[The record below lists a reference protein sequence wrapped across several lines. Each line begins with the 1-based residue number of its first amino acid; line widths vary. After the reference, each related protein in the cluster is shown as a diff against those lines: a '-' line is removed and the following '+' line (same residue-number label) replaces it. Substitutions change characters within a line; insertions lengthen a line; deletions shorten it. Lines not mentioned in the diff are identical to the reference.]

1 MSATSKK
8 HRKKQHEY
16 TKKVAAMVA
25 EEPEVAYHAYP
36 THTLRKGL
44 PFSELRDAVSPL
56 GISQDVVTRVLGVSE
71 RTLQRRR
78 KSGKLSPS
86 ESDRVWRIKRIHS
99 LALSAFDGNE
109 DEAREWLTTPKRALG
124 GDTPIEHLDTEPGL
138 RLVEQMLTG
147 IIYFF
152 PA

>member
-1 MSATSKK
+1 MPEFSEKP
-8 HRKKQHEY
+8 RKAQEEY
-16 TKKVAAMVA
+16 TEKVSNMVL
-25 EEPEVAYHAYP
+25 EEPAVAYHP
-36 THTLRKGL
+36 HSTPDLRRGL
-44 PFSELRDAVSPL
+44 SYGELRDAIGPL
-56 GISQDVVTRVLGVSE
+56 GLSQDVVTRVLGVSE

-109 DEAREWLTTPKRALG
+109 DEAREWLTTPKRTLG
-124 GDTPIEHLDTEPGL
+124 GETPIEHLDTEPGL